1 MDIVIFGT
9 GEMAEVA
16 WHYLTHEGG
25 HRVVAFTVERAYITQ
40 SERFG
45 IPVVPY
51 EEARTYRHGSLRMY
65 VAVSFK
71 HVNADREAVC
81 KRALADGYS
90 LIGYLSPNVI
100 ELPDDFTPAPNTLI
114 MSANLIQPFATIG
127 WNTTIW
133 NGNHIG
139 HHTTIGDHC
148 FIASH
153 AVISGHVR
161 IGDNTFIG
169 VNATIRDNVTIGKR
183 CVIGAGALV
192 LHDVPDDSVVLGPE
206 SPVVPRR
213 STVA

>member
-1 MDIVIFGT
+1 MDVVIFGT
-9 GEMAEVA
+9 GEVA
-16 WHYLTHEGG
+16 DVAAWYIGHESE
-25 HRVVAFTVERAYITQ
+25 HRVVAFMLDPEYIKELRHLGLPVIPFGEDYLTKDERLFIA
-40 SERFG
+40 
-45 IPVVPY
+45 
-51 EEARTYRHGSLRMY
+51 M
-65 VAVSFK
+65 SFK
-71 HVNADREAVC
+71 GVNAPRAAKVAEAKAQGCKPFSYFSPRAWAWDGFVC
-81 KRALADGYS
+81 YPNTFVMEG
-90 LIGYLSPNVI
+90 NVI
-100 ELPDDFTPAPNTLI
+100 
-114 MSANLIQPFATIG
+114 QPYTTIG
-127 WNTTIW
+127 EDCIVWS
-133 NGNHIG
+133 GNHIG

>member
-25 HRVVAFTVERAYITQ
+25 HRVVAFTVDRAYITQ

-127 WNTTIW
+127 
-133 NGNHIG
+133 
-139 HHTTIGDHC
+139 DHC

-161 IGDNTFIG
+161 NGDNTFIG